1 MKDAKPKEFSL
12 GFFVKNVSEHAMISQ
27 LFAGFLGFR
36 YTESII

>member
-12 GFFVKNVSEHAMISQ
+12 GFFVKNVSENVGISQ

>member
-1 MKDAKPKEFSL
+1 MKDAKPKESSL
-12 GFFVKNVSEHAMISQ
+12 GFFVKNVLEHAMISQ